1 MNKLP
6 DTSRLRELFDYKD
19 GRLLKYIAYKN
30 QWKRSGGI
38 GRSGSGRPRR
48 TISIDGVRYLEHR
61 VIAKYHGFDCDDM
74 QIDHINGDTLDNR
87 IENLRVVSCSENLRN
102 MKKRS
107 EGFGG
112 VTYDKSRGKWMAFTG
127 EKTGFKNL
135 GRFDNIID
143 AVATRLRYNRENGYT
158 LRHGR

>member
-1 MNKLP
+1 MHKLP
-6 DTSRLRELFDYKD
+6 STERLREVFKYENGCLFKFVEYK
-19 GRLLKYIAYKN
+19 K
-30 QWKRSGGI
+30 QWKRAGGFGKSGAGK
-38 GRSGSGRPRR
+38 PNRR
-48 TISIDGVRYLEHR
+48 ITIDGYTYFEHR
-61 VIAKYHGFDCDDM
+61 IIAKYHGLDCDDM
-74 QIDHINGDTLDNR
+74 QIDHINGDPLDNR

-102 MKKRS
+102 MRKKS

-112 VTYDKSRGKWMAFTG
+112 VHYDKSRGKWMAFVS

-143 AVATRLRYNRENGYT
+143 AVAERLRYNRENGYT